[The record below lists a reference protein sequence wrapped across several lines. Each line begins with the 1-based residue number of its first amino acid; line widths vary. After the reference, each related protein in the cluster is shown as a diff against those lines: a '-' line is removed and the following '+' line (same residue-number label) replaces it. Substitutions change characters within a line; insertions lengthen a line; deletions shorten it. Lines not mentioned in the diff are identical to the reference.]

1 MSVARDF
8 DRHGCVVNGKRYSY
22 ATLAREWICNDC
34 GGRLVKKF
42 DNDRD
47 WIECGRCG
55 SQDIIHTYEYRRQHH
70 EAAETLDALPD
81 EYQEMFGRDRTPS
94 MSLEEYNRIM
104 HGSGEEI

>member
-1 MSVARDF
+1 MPHASDFARHDCLV
-8 DRHGCVVNGKRYSY
+8 GNKRRTY
-22 ATLAREWICNDC
+22 ATLVRDWLCDDC

-42 DNDRD
+42 DSDRD

-55 SQDIIHTYEYRRQHH
+55 SKDIIHRNEAQRQHH
-70 EAAETLDALPD
+70 EAVETLNALPD
-81 EYQEMFGRDRTPS
+81 EYQEMFGRKQSPS